1 RSFTIGNGKSIFLV
15 FTVKLI
21 ILRIIWLILATLFI
35 MVCIFFM
42 HHIETCPTDFIMI
55 L

>member
-1 RSFTIGNGKSIFLV
+1 
-15 FTVKLI
+15 
-21 ILRIIWLILATLFI
+21 